1 MKKEA
6 DELRKKYMDNPP
18 EGYTKRDF
26 TIMSDEEL
34 LDMEYF
40 LNEDINDIFGL
51 TPSNE
56 TVKFKCKKCNFEEDV
71 PKNIVDMLD
80 ESDGG
85 DPNYPPR
92 FSCERCNGGLMYPV
106 NYTNS
111 RGITYKF

>member
-1 MKKEA
+1 MSKA

-18 EGYTKRDF
+18 EGYSSKEFQR
-26 TIMSDEEL
+26 MSDSEL

-40 LNEDINDIFGL
+40 LNEDIDDIFGL
-51 TPSNE
+51 TSSNE
-56 TVKFKCKKCNFEEDV
+56 TVKFKCRKCGFEEAV

-92 FSCERCNGGLMYPV
+92 FNCEHCIGGLMFPI